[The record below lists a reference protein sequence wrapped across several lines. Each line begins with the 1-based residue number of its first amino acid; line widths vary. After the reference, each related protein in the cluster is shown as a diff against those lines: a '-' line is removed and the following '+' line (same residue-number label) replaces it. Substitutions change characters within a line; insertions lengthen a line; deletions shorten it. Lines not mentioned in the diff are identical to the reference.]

1 MYMSKILIITCSYDK
16 TIDYIIEKNK
26 YRANFLDLMLTC
38 LQIMELQYLT
48 PTGKYRIEIIQL
60 IVIQL

>member
-1 MYMSKILIITCSYDK
+1 MSKILIITCSYDK

-26 YRANFLDLMLTC
+26 YRANFFRFNVDLFADYGIT
-38 LQIMELQYLT
+38 IST